1 LKSILALVLAG
12 SLTACSPVAREA
24 RYTGTMTPESACGAT
39 EHATLVVATGTASF
53 AANDGAVVVPA
64 TVAPDGKLAGQLVL
78 TGGDKKPFPL
88 TLEGT
93 VTQDTATGSYTTPR
107 CRFALSLKRVHPG
120 LFGSTEP

>member
-1 LKSILALVLAG
+1 LRHVLVLAPAVLLG
-12 SLTACSPVAREA
+12 ACASREA
-24 RYTGTMTPESACGAT
+24 RYAGVMTPQSACGAT
-39 EHATLVVATGTASF
+39 EHATLMVVEGKASF

-93 VTQDTATGSYTTPR
+93 VTDDAATGSYMTPR
-107 CRFALSLKRVHPG
+107 CRFALSLKRVHLG
-120 LFGSTEP
+120 LFGSAEP